1 MNKSLTVGIAISF
14 ISLITGFLTNNWFLA
29 VKITAMTAIVS
40 ILLAGIFMGA
50 PIRYQENKWIKNL
63 VFIAIPNFILLTI
76 LISIRAFISF

>member
-1 MNKSLTVGIAISF
+1 MNKSLTLGIAISL

-29 VKITAMTAIVS
+29 VKITGMTAIVS

-50 PIRYQENKWIKNL
+50 PIRHQENKWIKNL

-76 LISIRAFISF
+76 LISIRTFISF